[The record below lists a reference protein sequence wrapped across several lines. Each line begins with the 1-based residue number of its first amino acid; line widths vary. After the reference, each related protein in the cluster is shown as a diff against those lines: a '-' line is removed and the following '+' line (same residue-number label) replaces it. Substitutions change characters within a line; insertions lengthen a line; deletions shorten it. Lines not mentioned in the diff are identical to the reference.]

1 MQQLDNKITGSNL
14 TAGEWNQVPG
24 ELQNVITGAGIT
36 LDGNDVNQLG
46 KAVAQYVATVDYY
59 TDSGVADAYVLSPIG
74 SNHGPVAYSDGM
86 RVRFI
91 PANDNTGA
99 STVNVNSLGVK
110 NIKTHLGNTL
120 SNKHLRAGR
129 LVELVYNATADEF
142 RISETSSIDDFG
154 NGRVISITGNNEVGI
169 QGVAAG
175 FIGLTVTGSDGAY
188 AHKVLGASTSGQ
200 SRGLLVTAG
209 VAASDIAQRI
219 ERIDGATLFEIA
231 GDGKFTFGSG
241 TIAAFQDATLS
252 GNNTV
257 LFNFHRTSTTALTTI
272 QITNDTT
279 GRANQGDGWTAG
291 LDSATDGFVVLSVN
305 NRLKLGQ
312 SNNYR
317 VSIGSVDMSPE
328 VDNTMSCGSASLR
341 WTDIYAVSGS
351 VNTSDER
358 EKTID
363 PTYDLG
369 IDFIR
374 LLNPIKYKWNVR
386 AREVV
391 STGDEGWQYEVTD
404 LPGVRYH
411 YGLSAQNVKAAL
423 EQLNLNPSDIGIWAL
438 DDPNDPNSTQS
449 LRPTELIA
457 PIIAAIKDLDT
468 RLTNAGF

>member
-1 MQQLDNKITGSNL
+1 MQQLDNKTTGSNL
-14 TAGEWNQVPG
+14 TASEWNQVPG
-24 ELQNVITGAGIT
+24 ELQNVITGAGQT

-59 TDSGVADAYVLSPIG
+59 TDSGAANAYVLSPIG
-74 SNHGPVAYSDGM
+74 SNHGPIAYTDGM
-86 RVRFI
+86 RVRFL

-99 STVNVNSLGVK
+99 STVNVNGLGVK
-110 NIKTHLGNTL
+110 SIKTHLGATL
-120 SNKHLRAGR
+120 TNKHIRTGR
-129 LVELVYNATADEF
+129 LVELVYNSTADEF
-142 RISETSSIDDFG
+142 RIAQLSSIDDRG
-154 NGRVISITGNNEVGI
+154 SARVVEITPNNEVVVS
-169 QGVAAG
+169 GVAAG
-175 FIGLTVTGSDGAY
+175 FIGLTVAGSDGAY
-188 AHKVLGASTSGQ
+188 AHRVLGSSTSGQ

-209 VAASDIAQRI
+209 VAASDIAARI
-219 ERIDGATLFEIA
+219 ERIDGATLFEIG
-231 GDGKFTFGSG
+231 GDGRFTFGSG
-241 TIAAFQDATLS
+241 AITSFQDATLS
-252 GNNTV
+252 GNNSV
-257 LFNFHRTSTTALTTI
+257 LFNFHRTSTAALSTL
-272 QITNDTT
+272 QVTNDTT
-279 GRANQGDGWTAG
+279 GRAAQGDGWTAG
-291 LDSATDGFVVLSVN
+291 LDSSTNGFVVVSEN
-305 NRLKLGQ
+305 TRMKLGQ

-317 VSIGSVDMSPE
+317 LSIGSTDVSPE
-328 VDNTMSCGSASLR
+328 VDNTASCGSATLR

-358 EKTID
+358 EKTIE

-391 STGDEGWQYEVTD
+391 STGEEGWQYEVTD

-438 DDPNDPNSTQS
+438 DDPSDPNSTQS